1 MSKRRKRLHDLLLTL
16 INKDSEF
23 EFIEEDSSDLTSS
36 YSEKDTLNLSR
47 VIEKNRKIIKRYQ
60 AIVRTAVTLDALMDS
75 EMKKITKS
83 NKNIFLKKILPL
95 LLLLSF
101 IFNPLKVSAE
111 VAETEI
117 NGEFMNASSEFLRD
131 LDFETWQLVA
141 YNQIFEDKLILRVIG
156 YPEIL
161 GIDHP
166 TDLRVESGRKQWL
179 LDDKTLLNVELANDG
194 RQAAAEFDLD
204 ELIKNL
210 DKNRPLRLSLSG
222 VFSELPVPP
231 FVVKEWR
238 SIN

>member
-1 MSKRRKRLHDLLLTL
+1 
-16 INKDSEF
+16 
-23 EFIEEDSSDLTSS
+23 
-36 YSEKDTLNLSR
+36 
-47 VIEKNRKIIKRYQ
+47 
-60 AIVRTAVTLDALMDS
+60 
-75 EMKKITKS
+75 MKKITKS
-83 NKNIFLKKILPL
+83 NKNIFLKGILPL

-101 IFNPLKVSAE
+101 IFNPIKEL
-111 VAETEI
+111 
-117 NGEFMNASSEFLRD
+117 MNASSEFLRD

-141 YNQIFEDKLILRVIG
+141 YKSPLFEDKLILRVIG
-156 YPEIL
+156 YPGNL
-161 GIDHP
+161 RIDHP